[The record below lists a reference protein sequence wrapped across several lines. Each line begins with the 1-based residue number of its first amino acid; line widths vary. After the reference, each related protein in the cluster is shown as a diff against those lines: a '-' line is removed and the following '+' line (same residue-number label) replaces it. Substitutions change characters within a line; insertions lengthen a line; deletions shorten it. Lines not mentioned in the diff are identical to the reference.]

1 MKKNCCGPPFSFL
14 GHFSVCTVH
23 REIKPSELKNSL
35 EVSGGSR
42 VVLILSRTR
51 GAEYHDI
58 IWCLDAPSRLERK
71 ERTIELFF
79 SVSHSLLNYECSTHT
94 KAQIIPLGSR
104 RCKVL
109 WD

>member
-1 MKKNCCGPPFSFL
+1 MKKNCCGPPPFSFL

-42 VVLILSRTR
+42 VVLSRTR

-58 IWCLDAPSRLERK
+58 IWCLDAPSSLLERT
-71 ERTIELFF
+71 ERTIELFL
-79 SVSHSLLNYECSTHT
+79 VCH
-94 KAQIIPLGSR
+94 IPS
-104 RCKVL
+104 
-109 WD
+109 

>member
-1 MKKNCCGPPFSFL
+1 MKKNCCGPPPFSFL

-42 VVLILSRTR
+42 VVLSRTR

-58 IWCLDAPSRLERK
+58 IWCLDAPSSLERK
-71 ERTIELFF
+71 ERTFF

-94 KAQIIPLGSR
+94 KAQIIPPR
-104 RCKVL
+104 IKEM
-109 WD
+109 